1 MERELLEL
9 RKQLASQTSSPSAQQ
24 LAFATEIKAS
34 PTSPIASQA
43 LPMIDQYMGSEEAV
57 ASLLDLRS
65 GLEGRSF
72 IRSPHGQVRPSRRIE
87 NVLLLNERI
96 QDLYQQ

>member
-9 RKQLASQTSSPSAQQ
+9 RKQLASQTSSPTAQQ
-24 LAFATEIKAS
+24 LAFAMDVKAS
-34 PTSPIASQA
+34 PTITVTSQA
-43 LPMIDQYMGSEEAV
+43 LPIMDQYMGSEEAV

-72 IRSPHGQVRPSRRIE
+72 MRSPHGQVRPSRRVE
-87 NVLLLNERI
+87 NVLLNHERI
-96 QDLYQQ
+96 QDLFQQ